1 MNVSLMNKGL
11 ALTVPDSSFVALG
24 DNSQNSADSRYWGFV
39 PEQSVIGRAFFVYYP
54 FTKRWGP
61 SD

>member
-1 MNVSLMNKGL
+1 
-11 ALTVPDSSFVALG
+11 LTVPDSSFVALG